1 MKKTGIKD
9 IAKYCNVSVATVSYV
24 INGVDKVSKEKR
36 KLVLDAIEKLNYNP
50 DLNARALSKGESKL
64 IGILLPLVEE
74 DDQVAALIGSNPF
87 YMEFIAGVECGLQ
100 NLEYDIVLSSSYND
114 DNFKRWLTSRNLD
127 GMIVFGSTSKNMYKT
142 IVDAQIP
149 CCLVDSSQNFPKCLN
164 VNIDDELG
172 EYLATKHLIDLGHT
186 HIGFLGSSLDKS
198 NVNIER
204 LQGYKRALIEAGI
217 EIDNNYIF
225 EDEVSFEAGIRIAKK
240 IINQNL
246 PLTGVVCTSDILAI
260 GVIKAY
266 NDAHISVPEK
276 LSVVGFDD
284 IKMSSYITPSLTT
297 IKQDVALKGKKAI
310 ELLLSSLNGATKN
323 NVILIP
329 SLIVR
334 ESTCVIKKEK

>member
-1 MKKTGIKD
+1 MRGHK
-9 IAKYCNVSVATVSYV
+9 
-24 INGVDKVSKEKR
+24 
-36 KLVLDAIEKLNYNP
+36 IESI
-50 DLNARALSKGESKL
+50 DLYAFN
-64 IGILLPLVEE
+64 
-74 DDQVAALIGSNPF
+74 
-87 YMEFIAGVECGLQ
+87 ECE
-100 NLEYDIVLSSSYND
+100 NLECVKFSKFIDEITYNAFVGCKKLKNIIVD
-114 DNFKRWLTSRNLD
+114 DND
-127 GMIVFGSTSKNMYKT
+127 
-142 IVDAQIP
+142 
-149 CCLVDSSQNFPKCLN
+149 
-164 VNIDDELG
+164 
-172 EYLATKHLIDLGHT
+172 
-186 HIGFLGSSLDKS
+186 
-198 NVNIER
+198 
-204 LQGYKRALIEAGI
+204 
-217 EIDNNYIF
+217 NYIF